1 MTSGADVFKLSP
13 ALHDTMFIKQG
24 DGKGWYVTAVH
35 GGWIYRWYADNQPQT
50 GHSVFVPYPQDEDS
64 FDDN

>member
-13 ALHDTMFIKQG
+13 ALHESMFIKQG

-35 GGWIYRWYADNQPQT
+35 GGWIYRWFNDGYPEAA
-50 GHSVFVPYPQDEDS
+50 HSVFVPFPTGPIN
-64 FDDN
+64 DDD